1 MKVGLLDGKVAIIT
15 GSGRGQGEATARLF
29 VEQGARVVL
38 TDLDEAAV
46 QEVARSLGDKA
57 IGLMHDIA
65 DEVGWAGVVMATM
78 NRFGSIDTLINNAGI
93 FLTGGIDTATAADM
107 DRAFRINVCGAFLG
121 ISKVAP
127 RMTGGSIINIA
138 SGAGLV
144 GMADM
149 VAYATSKWA
158 LRGLS
163 KAVARDLAP
172 RGIRVNAICP
182 GVIDTPM
189 IRNDEIPDFFDRIK
203 QGIPLGRVGVPGD
216 IAGAS
221 LFLASDASSFMTGA
235 ELVIDGGRHA

>member
-1 MKVGLLDGKVAIIT
+1 MGLLDSKVAIIT
-15 GSGRGQGEATARLF
+15 GAGRGQGEATARLF
-29 VEQGARVVL
+29 VEEGARVVL

-46 QEVARSLGDKA
+46 KEVARSLGDKA
-57 IGLMHDIA
+57 IGLRHDIA
-65 DEVGWAGVVMATM
+65 DETGWADVVEATQD
-78 NRFGSIDTLINNAGI
+78 RFGSVDTLINNAGI
-93 FLTGGIDTATAADM
+93 FFTGGIGTATAADL
-107 DRAFRINVCGAFLG
+107 DRAFRINVAGAFLG
-121 ISKVAP
+121 ISAVAP
-127 RMTGGSIINIA
+127 RMTDGSIVNIA

-144 GMADM
+144 GMANM

-163 KAVARDLAP
+163 KSAARDLAP

-203 QGIPLGRVGVPGD
+203 QGIPLGRTGVPND
-216 IAGAS
+216 IARAS

-235 ELVIDGGRHA
+235 EMVIDGGRHA